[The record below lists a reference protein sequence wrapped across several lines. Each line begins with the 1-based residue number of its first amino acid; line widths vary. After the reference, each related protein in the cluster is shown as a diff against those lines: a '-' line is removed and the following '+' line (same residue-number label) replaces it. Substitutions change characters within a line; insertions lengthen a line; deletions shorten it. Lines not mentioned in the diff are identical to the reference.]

1 MAKATATPTMQMSI
15 EGLVFEVAAPYAEG
29 HTVTEAEAK
38 ALNQM
43 RKENIGN
50 NVRKAIKDLKGD
62 AEEFTAEQAEQATAI
77 VAEKDANYEFTLSS
91 ARGTSKDPLEVMAT
105 RLAREAVNTE
115 IQRQGQTVKA
125 YKEANADKYDELVA
139 SVSENPQIIE
149 LAKQRIAQRDAL
161 TSISLG

>member
-1 MAKATATPTMQMSI
+1 MAKKTDIPTMQMSI
-15 EGLVFEVAAPYAEG
+15 EGLVFEVAAPYAAG
-29 HTVTEAEAK
+29 HAITEAEAK

-62 AEEFTAEQAEQATAI
+62 AEGFTEEQAAQAASI

-91 ARGTSKDPLEVMAT
+91 ARGTSKDPLEVMAV
-105 RLAREAVNTE
+105 RLAREAVNAE
-115 IQRQGQTVKA
+115 IQRKGLTVKA
-125 YKEANADKYDELVA
+125 YKEEKGDRYEELVA
-139 SVSENPQIIE
+139 QVSEKPEIIE
-149 LAKQRIAQRDAL
+149 LAKQRLAQRDAL

>member
-29 HTVTEAEAK
+29 HAITEAEAK

-50 NVRKAIKDLKGD
+50 NVRKAIKELKGE
-62 AEEFTAEQAEQATAI
+62 AAEFTAEQAAAATAI
-77 VAEKDANYEFTLSS
+77 VTEKDANYEFTLSS

-105 RLAREAVNTE
+105 RLAREAVNAE
-115 IQRQGQTVKA
+115 IQRQGLTVKA
-125 YKEANADKYDELVA
+125 YKEEKADRYDELVA
-139 SVSENPQIIE
+139 QTAENPQIIE